1 MVKELRA
8 LRRLRRPLLSFRTPL
23 QKMMPGQKMSRHCD
37 LLQRRAY
44 FFPHRCKRCRCL
56 DKECRALRKYRTI
69 LLASEWTEE
78 HCAATLSLKLKISTQ
93 RLGEDE
99 NEGFPDAGC
108 GNWSDT
114 TNLSFPD
121 PDFKSRYRKSFG
133 IQHSGVASTWLA
145 SDFRSTLAT
154 SGKLRSE
161 VNEAAF
167 VAPRPTAP
175 DTISSTSRR
184 PTCLG
189 QHKSTPNAHTSWG

>member
-23 QKMMPGQKMSRHCD
+23 QKMSMPRQKMSGHCD
-37 LLQRRAY
+37 LLQRHACL
-44 FFPHRCKRCRCL
+44 FAHRCKRSRCL

-78 HCAATLSLKLKISTQ
+78 HRAATLSLKLKISTQ

-133 IQHSGVASTWLA
+133 IQHSGVA
-145 SDFRSTLAT
+145 
-154 SGKLRSE
+154 
-161 VNEAAF
+161 
-167 VAPRPTAP
+167 
-175 DTISSTSRR
+175 
-184 PTCLG
+184 
-189 QHKSTPNAHTSWG
+189 

>member
-8 LRRLRRPLLSFRTPL
+8 LRRLRRPPLSFRTPL
-23 QKMMPGQKMSRHCD
+23 QKMSMPGQKMSTPRQKMSRHCD

-44 FFPHRCKRCRCL
+44 FFPHRCKRSRCL

-78 HCAATLSLKLKISTQ
+78 HRAATLPLKLKISTQ

-121 PDFKSRYRKSFG
+121 PDFKSRYRKSF
-133 IQHSGVASTWLA
+133 
-145 SDFRSTLAT
+145 
-154 SGKLRSE
+154 
-161 VNEAAF
+161 
-167 VAPRPTAP
+167 
-175 DTISSTSRR
+175 
-184 PTCLG
+184 
-189 QHKSTPNAHTSWG
+189 